1 MCNYW
6 RQTLKRLASV
16 FQRPQ
21 EEEVVGLA
29 GSPSTAGRPST
40 RLQDASYLP
49 EAEMTQP
56 SKNVQRT
63 NSILENDIK
72 AELFELDCDF
82 GGVDDGNSS
91 EDEVCGILI

>member
-1 MCNYW
+1 M
-6 RQTLKRLASV
+6 
-16 FQRPQ
+16 
-21 EEEVVGLA
+21 VGLA
-29 GSPSTAGRPST
+29 GSPST

-72 AELFELDCDF
+72 AELFELDSDF